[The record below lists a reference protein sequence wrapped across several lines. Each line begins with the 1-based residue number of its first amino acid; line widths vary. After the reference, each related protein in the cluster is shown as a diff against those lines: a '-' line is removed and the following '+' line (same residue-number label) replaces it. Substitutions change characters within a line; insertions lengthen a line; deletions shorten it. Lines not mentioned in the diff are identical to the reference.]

1 MMLKLWILNELQA
14 KCLLNLL
21 TLEHDFL
28 LPIPV
33 KSEIKQPKDTL
44 EIPHPSFAY
53 YLNDP

>member
-1 MMLKLWILNELQA
+1 MLKLWILNELQA

-28 LPIPV
+28 LPIHV

-53 YLNDP
+53 YLKDP